1 MAPAPRSA
9 LCSANFNQDF
19 SCIAIGTRT
28 GYAIVQCEPFTR
40 VFAQADAPT
49 AQVEMLFS
57 TSLVT
62 VVPLPDAPTHTS
74 SAQRLQVINTKRQST
89 ICELSF
95 PTPVLQVHMNRRRLV
110 VVLHGA
116 LFVYDISNMKLLHTV
131 ETAPNATGLCALSPN
146 SEQCYMAYAG
156 PLAGTTDGA
165 ARANTGSGTGTGTGT
180 VILYDLLTLSVA
192 GVVAAHHSPVACL
205 AFNASGTL
213 LATASEKG
221 TVVRVFSVPDGAPL
235 YQFRRG
241 SYAAHI
247 SSITFNAASTLL
259 CVTSDTGTV
268 HLFQLTPTPTHDTD
282 ASTSTVQPSPRRG
295 ASLRNVWRR
304 PSALVGSVGGYLPP
318 SLAGMWEP
326 ARDFAHIKLPN
337 PGVRAIAAVSKYV
350 VSLTHSL
357 PAQVMVLTMD
367 GHFYV
372 YALDLERGGEC
383 VLTKRTPLS
392 HSHTEYS
399 LLDGITA

>member
-1 MAPAPRSA
+1 
-9 LCSANFNQDF
+9 
-19 SCIAIGTRT
+19 
-28 GYAIVQCEPFTR
+28 
-40 VFAQADAPT
+40 
-49 AQVEMLFS
+49 MLFS

-62 VVPLPDAPTHTS
+62 VVSLPDAPAHTS

-110 VVLHGA
+110 VVLQGA

-165 ARANTGSGTGTGTGT
+165 ASTSAGSGTGPGTGTGT
-180 VILYDLLTLSVA
+180 VVLYDLLTLSVA
-192 GVVAAHHSPVACL
+192 GVVAAHRSPVACL

-247 SSITFNAASTLL
+247 GSITFNAASTLL

-268 HLFQLTPTPTHDTD
+268 HLFQLTPARTHDTAGD
-282 ASTSTVQPSPRRG
+282 AGASAVQASPRRG
-295 ASLRNVWRR
+295 ASLRNAWRR

-326 ARDFAHIKLPN
+326 TRDFAHIKLPN

-350 VSLTHSL
+350 IDSLTCSL

-372 YALDLERGGEC
+372 YALDLEHGGEC
-383 VLTKRTPLS
+383 VLTKRTPLT
-392 HSHTEYS
+392 HSRTEYS
-399 LLDGITA
+399 LLDGIMT